1 LALRSVPPDD
11 IIAQPP
17 AGSPGV
23 NEIVGFVSAT
33 NTKIDRYEWITRST
47 TRISAGQRIRQ
58 RLRRGGGAAAA
69 QRRTTPAQRS
79 DDSSHRGRHR
89 CPGPTFDR
97 A

>member
-1 LALRSVPPDD
+1 MRSVPPDD

-47 TRISAGQRIRQ
+47 HRISAGQRIRQ
-58 RLRRGGGAAAA
+58 RFAAGRRRRGGPAPDDAGEAE
-69 QRRTTPAQRS
+69 RRSIASWASPLS
-79 DDSSHRGRHR
+79 
-89 CPGPTFDR
+89 R
-97 A
+97 ADV